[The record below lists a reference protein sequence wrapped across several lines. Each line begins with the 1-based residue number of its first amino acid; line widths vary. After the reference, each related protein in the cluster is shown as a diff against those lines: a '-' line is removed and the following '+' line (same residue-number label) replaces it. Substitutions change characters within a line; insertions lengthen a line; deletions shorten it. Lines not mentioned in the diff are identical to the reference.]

1 MTDQVVYVLIYLSSP
16 LTLKYYQTYFSSYQ
30 LLTLIS
36 RFANVTLHLTKML
49 QYELVVTPL
58 KSIINFAFALLV
70 FSLIPF
76 HNVLISPGRLNFWF
90 CWLVCLSVGLLNPLT
105 SRPGCIPGSRYTGVG
120 ALFFVI

>member
-1 MTDQVVYVLIYLSSP
+1 MTDQFVYVIIYLSSP

-76 HNVLISPGRLNFWF
+76 HNVLSPGRLNFWS
-90 CWLVCLSVGLLNPLT
+90 CWLVCLSVGL
-105 SRPGCIPGSRYTGVG
+105 RPDLHDTFTRGVFRAKEESVKFWG
-120 ALFFVI
+120 